1 MAVLPVHDLSDPIIS
16 LNGLGS
22 KAQEKLNAIG
32 IYNLEHL
39 LFHLPSRYQ
48 NKTKFSSLS
57 ATQVGEEALLELTI
71 DRIEELST
79 RQRQLVCYLSDE
91 HNRTLLLRFFHFNQ
105 YQKQQLTRGELIQCF
120 GEIKIGR
127 DGLEIHH
134 PEYRLI
140 SKGQPTLIEK
150 TLSPIYPLTAGIHQP
165 QIKKWV
171 NLALEIL
178 EKSAVFDNFENLP
191 KNSMPTLKQA
201 LNTLHHPKVD
211 DNIDQIAD
219 FRHISQQRLIIEEL
233 CAQKLSLLKLK
244 QARKSKTSN
253 IFKISKLLSNQLSN
267 NLGFELTNAQQR
279 SIDEINTDLASNH
292 PMLRLLQGDVGSGKT
307 IVAVFACLQAV
318 ANNFQATIMAPTE
331 ILANQH
337 YHGFSEYLTPLG
349 IKTAFLT
356 GSQNAEQRSEQ
367 LELIKSGTAQVIIG
381 THALFQK
388 AVEFNKLGLVIIDEQ
403 HKFGVHQRLSLTQ
416 KAHNTPH
423 QLVMTATPIPRSLT
437 MSVYADL
444 DCSIIDELPPGR
456 TPIQTV
462 ALANDKKDKVLDKIK
477 QVCSKGNQV
486 YWVCTLIE
494 ESEVLRTESAT
505 NTHLY
510 LQENLADLSIV
521 LIHGKMNKQ
530 EKIDIMH
537 RFSVGEINV
546 LVATTIIEV
555 GVNVPNASLMVI
567 ENSERLGLAQLHQL
581 RGRVGRGSGSSI
593 CILMYQPP
601 LSSNALERLNI
612 LRQTNDGF
620 KIANKDLE
628 LRGPGE
634 ILGTQ
639 QTGIADMKIANIVR
653 DGYLLKHVNYYAE
666 QFLQFDEDKQ
676 QALINRWITQDKAQY
691 ANI

>member
-1 MAVLPVHDLSDPIIS
+1 MHDLSDPIIS
-16 LNGLGS
+16 LNGLGP

-39 LFHLPSRYQ
+39 LFHLPNRYQ
-48 NKTKFSSLS
+48 NKTNFTKLDQ
-57 ATQVGEEALLELTI
+57 AQVGSEALLELTI
-71 DRIEELST
+71 DRIEEINT
-79 RQRQLVCYLSDE
+79 KQRQLLCYLSDE
-91 HNRTLLLRFFHFNQ
+91 HNRTLVLRFFHFNQ
-105 YQKQQLTRGELIQCF
+105 YQKQQLTRGDLIQCF

-134 PEYRLI
+134 PEYRLV
-140 SKGQPTLIEK
+140 SKGQSSLIEK

-165 QIKKWV
+165 QMKKWI
-171 NLALEIL
+171 NTALEAL
-178 EKSAVFDNFENLP
+178 EKSTVIDNLQSLV

-201 LNTLHHPKVD
+201 LNTLHHPKID
-211 DNIDQIAD
+211 DDIEKIAD
-219 FRHISQQRLIIEEL
+219 FKHISQQRLIIEEL
-233 CAQKLSLLKLK
+233 CAQQLSLLKLK
-244 QARKSKTSN
+244 NERKSAISN
-253 IFKISKLLSNQLSN
+253 IFKISNIFSDQLSK

-279 SIDEINTDLASNH
+279 ISSKH

-318 ANNFQATIMAPTE
+318 ENGFQTAIMAPTE

-337 YHGFSEYLTPLG
+337 FHGFSDYLKPLG
-349 IKTAFLT
+349 IQVAFLT
-356 GSQNAEQRSEQ
+356 GSQTTSERNKQLALIRSGE
-367 LELIKSGTAQVIIG
+367 AQVVIG
-381 THALFQK
+381 THALFQE
-388 AVEFNKLGLVIIDEQ
+388 AVEFKKLGFIVIDEQ

-437 MSVYADL
+437 MSAYADL
-444 DCSIIDELPPGR
+444 DSSIIDELPPGR
-456 TPIQTV
+456 SPIQTV
-462 ALANDKKDKVLDKIK
+462 ALANNKKDKVLEKIR
-477 QVCSKGNQV
+477 QVCDQGNQV

-494 ESEVLRTESAT
+494 ESEVLRAQSAID
-505 NTHLY
+505 THLY
-510 LQENLADLSIV
+510 LEENLADLSVV

-530 EKIDIMH
+530 EKNDIMV
-537 RFSVGEINV
+537 RFSCGDINV
-546 LVATTIIEV
+546 LVATTVIEV

-581 RGRVGRGSGSSI
+581 RGRVGRGSDASI

-601 LSSNALERLNI
+601 LSGNAIERLDI

-639 QTGIADMKIANIVR
+639 QTGIANMKIANIVR
-653 DGYLLKHVNYYAE
+653 DGYLLKQVNYYAAE
-666 QFLQFDEDKQ
+666 FLQFDEDRQ
-676 QALINRWITQDKAQY
+676 QSLIQRWITHDKAQY
-691 ANI
+691 ANT

>member
-1 MAVLPVHDLSDPIIS
+1 MHDLSDPIIS
-16 LNGLGS
+16 LNGLGP

-39 LFHLPSRYQ
+39 LFHLPNRYQ
-48 NKTKFSSLS
+48 NKTNFTKLDQAQAGS
-57 ATQVGEEALLELTI
+57 EALLELTI
-71 DRIEELST
+71 DRIEEINT
-79 RQRQLVCYLSDE
+79 KQRQLLCYLSDE
-91 HNRTLLLRFFHFNQ
+91 HNRTLVLRFFHFNQ
-105 YQKQQLTRGELIQCF
+105 YQKQQLTRGDLIQCF

-134 PEYRLI
+134 PEYRLV
-140 SKGQPTLIEK
+140 SKGQPSLIEK

-165 QIKKWV
+165 QMKKWI
-171 NLALEIL
+171 NIALEAL
-178 EKSAVFDNFENLP
+178 EKSTVIDNLQSLV

-201 LNTLHHPKVD
+201 LNTLHHPKID
-211 DNIDQIAD
+211 DDIEKIAD
-219 FRHISQQRLIIEEL
+219 FKHISQQRLIIEEL
-233 CAQKLSLLKLK
+233 CAQQLSLLKLK
-244 QARKSKTSN
+244 NERKSAISN
-253 IFKISKLLSNQLSN
+253 IFKISNIFSDQLSK

-279 SIDEINTDLASNH
+279 SINDINTDLSSKH

-318 ANNFQATIMAPTE
+318 ENGFQTAIMAPTE

-337 YHGFSEYLTPLG
+337 FHGFSDYLKPLG
-349 IKTAFLT
+349 IQVAFLT
-356 GSQNAEQRSEQ
+356 GSQTTSERNKQLALIRSGE
-367 LELIKSGTAQVIIG
+367 AQVVIG
-381 THALFQK
+381 THALFQE
-388 AVEFNKLGLVIIDEQ
+388 AVEFKKLGFIVIDEQ

-437 MSVYADL
+437 MSAYADL
-444 DCSIIDELPPGR
+444 DSSIIDELPPGR
-456 TPIQTV
+456 SPIQTV
-462 ALANDKKDKVLDKIK
+462 ALANNKKDKVLEKIR
-477 QVCSKGNQV
+477 QVCDQGNQV

-494 ESEVLRTESAT
+494 ESEVLRAQSAID
-505 NTHLY
+505 THLY
-510 LQENLADLSIV
+510 LEENLADLSIV

-530 EKIDIMH
+530 EKNDIMV
-537 RFSVGEINV
+537 RFSCGDINV
-546 LVATTIIEV
+546 LVATTVIEV

-581 RGRVGRGSGSSI
+581 RGRVGRGSDASI

-601 LSSNALERLNI
+601 LSSNAIERLDI

-639 QTGIADMKIANIVR
+639 QTGIANMKIANIVR
-653 DGYLLKHVNYYAE
+653 DGYLLKQVNYYAAE
-666 QFLQFDEDKQ
+666 FLQFDENRQ
-676 QALINRWITQDKAQY
+676 QALIHRWITHDKAQY
-691 ANI
+691 ANT